1 MHCRKDNEH
10 YWSENCYSVA
20 ELKQEN
26 HISHR
31 ILHLQIFHDYNYNI
45 SLSILLSLT
54 ISIFLEYYFILT
66 FCNIKIK
73 LLNNVKLCKK
83 TGGSITDVVEQ
94 VAEDYGFSEEK
105 ASAYVEK
112 YW

>member
-1 MHCRKDNEH
+1 M
-10 YWSENCYSVA
+10 
-20 ELKQEN
+20 
-26 HISHR
+26 
-31 ILHLQIFHDYNYNI
+31 
-45 SLSILLSLT
+45 
-54 ISIFLEYYFILT
+54 
-66 FCNIKIK
+66 KIK